1 MQVLII
7 VFTIIVNTCSFS
19 CFSSSLLIFGH
30 KLDYDKRVIFCIN
43 FLLITVKIGSMFKK
57 CCFLVL
63 RRIKYILSL
72 FCDVFE
78 ESAISFKIHCTHLTK
93 SELLFLIFH
102 SQILLYVLALCKCWL
117 PIVKFEEITFLT
129 NSMLNH
135 SMFKSAEA
143 HQEPRYMR

>member
-1 MQVLII
+1 MR
-7 VFTIIVNTCSFS
+7 
-19 CFSSSLLIFGH
+19 
-30 KLDYDKRVIFCIN
+30 Y
-43 FLLITVKIGSMFKK
+43 
-57 CCFLVL
+57 
-63 RRIKYILSL
+63 
-72 FCDVFE
+72 VFE

-143 HQEPRYMR
+143 HREPLTCGKSLSGTLLILIQHLNPLINSTLNLPKYISFSKSIFLKCLVLKEVP